1 MESKFAYCV
10 DFEAMQG
17 GFSLKD
23 TIYVSRSN
31 GKSPKAGDLIKWTP
45 GKTADIKKGWFMA
58 GNEDLSFNPVKKEY
72 YTVSEYEKARYVLG
86 YKF

>member
-1 MESKFAYCV
+1 
-10 DFEAMQG
+10 MQG

-23 TIYVSRSN
+23 TIYVSRSK
-31 GKSPKAGDLIKWTP
+31 GQTTAGDLIKWTP

-72 YTVSEYEKARYVLG
+72 YTVSEYKNKRYVLG